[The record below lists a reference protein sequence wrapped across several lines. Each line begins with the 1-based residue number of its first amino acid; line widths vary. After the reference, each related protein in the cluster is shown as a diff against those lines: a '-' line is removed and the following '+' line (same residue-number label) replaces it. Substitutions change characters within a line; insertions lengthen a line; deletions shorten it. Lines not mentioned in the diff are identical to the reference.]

1 MLSHVS
7 AGDRWLRHLAF
18 GTVLS
23 LALAGSP
30 SLAAAADQPVIR
42 VVGCNPSSLKS
53 TFQTNVVQ
61 ATADSADQENDN
73 EAEDGPDS
81 GDAGEDTNIDQ
92 QQPAIHGS
100 IALPGVN
107 EDDSK
112 AIAAAIAAKGL
123 STITPDAATAAAK
136 GALTDAGQR
145 TFKKPVLQT
154 ENEQAIWSVETSAKG
169 GVNPSLELKVDAG
182 NGNILAMEC
191 D

>member
-1 MLSHVS
+1 MS
-7 AGDRWLRHLAF
+7 RY
-18 GTVLS
+18 
-23 LALAGSP
+23 
-30 SLAAAADQPVIR
+30 
-42 VVGCNPSSLKS
+42 
-53 TFQTNVVQ
+53 VQ
-61 ATADSADQENDN
+61 ATEDSADQGNDN

-81 GDAGEDTNIDQ
+81 QDAGEDGTDQSNDQ

-136 GALTDAGQR
+136 GALADAGQR

-154 ENEQAIWSVETSAKG
+154 ETEQAIWSVETSAKG